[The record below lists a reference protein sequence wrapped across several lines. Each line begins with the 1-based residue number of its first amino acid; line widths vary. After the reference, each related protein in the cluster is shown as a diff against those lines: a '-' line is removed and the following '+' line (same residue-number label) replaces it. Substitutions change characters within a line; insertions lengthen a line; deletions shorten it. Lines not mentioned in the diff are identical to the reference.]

1 MSHGQHTQKNSCSD
15 DALDD
20 DGDDLDD
27 GKVGDGNDGGMMTC
41 FPYDIL
47 SILKMMMFIFGESE
61 KVKGWALNDFLF
73 KKKEKLAT
81 HITTQ

>member
-41 FPYDIL
+41 FPYIL
-47 SILKMMMFIFGESE
+47 SI
-61 KVKGWALNDFLF
+61 
-73 KKKEKLAT
+73 
-81 HITTQ
+81 

>member
-1 MSHGQHTQKNSCSD
+1 MILRNIAIMISNCHCHFKYNYRQKIICCFIHGKSESRATQKKNSGSD

-41 FPYDIL
+41 FPYIL
-47 SILKMMMFIFGESE
+47 SI
-61 KVKGWALNDFLF
+61 
-73 KKKEKLAT
+73 
-81 HITTQ
+81 